1 MNLKDFDI
9 PKEAFIYAAIH
20 ILSNRMQIL
29 GDRVDPTVSSKQWFL
44 LAAVSKFENKPPNI
58 GDIAD
63 ILGTSRQ
70 NVKKMADILERRG
83 FLKLEK
89 SHDDKR
95 STQLVLTKQCWEYF
109 KSRENQED
117 RYIDGIYQNMDEVI
131 LESLCEGLD
140 QMIKNMDILLEKR

>member
-1 MNLKDFDI
+1 
-9 PKEAFIYAAIH
+9 
-20 ILSNRMQIL
+20 MQIL